1 MDTAKVGDYS
11 YNQKPIYIYPAFAFE
26 GYPNRDSTPYTERY
40 SIPECKNLI
49 RGTLRYQG
57 FPKFVKVLVN
67 LGFLCEDS
75 VDILAPSASPIT
87 WNKVLQQIT
96 GAPSD
101 SESDLIEAC
110 ISKGR
115 IPTDFETK
123 RQIISGLRWLGL
135 FSSTP
140 VKNKG
145 NYLDTLCATLESKM
159 MYEEGERDMV
169 MLQHKFEIEWK
180 DGSKETRTSTGLW
193 FGVPNGDSAMATTVG
208 VPCAITAQLILDGVI
223 KERGVLAPMKMEL
236 CTPILNELEK
246 LGIFMVEATI

>member
-1 MDTAKVGDYS
+1 
-11 YNQKPIYIYPAFAFE
+11 
-26 GYPNRDSTPYTERY
+26 
-40 SIPECKNLI
+40 
-49 RGTLRYQG
+49 
-57 FPKFVKVLVN
+57 VLVN

-145 NYLDTLCATLESKM
+145 NYLDTLCATLE
-159 MYEEGERDMV
+159 
-169 MLQHKFEIEWK
+169 WK